1 MRYFAFEHAKDVLKV
16 RESKPLPAILKKK
29 KLSAPLIFLIYG
41 FMCSYKLYLMAFK
54 ENKG

>member
-41 FMCSYKLYLMAFK
+41 FICSYKLYLMAFK